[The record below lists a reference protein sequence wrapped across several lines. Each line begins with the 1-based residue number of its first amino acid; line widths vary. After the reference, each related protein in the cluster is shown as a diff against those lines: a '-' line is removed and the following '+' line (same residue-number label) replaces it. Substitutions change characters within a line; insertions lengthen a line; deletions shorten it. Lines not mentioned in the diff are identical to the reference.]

1 MDWLARHK
9 GVIDCA
15 NKKVTLTSYDGR
27 VVTVHALSFES
38 LRSRLN
44 QITLEE
50 IPIVREYPDV
60 FPDDLPGMPPK
71 RDIEFR
77 IDLVPGTTPIHKR
90 PYRMAANELAEVK
103 RQVDELLQKGY
114 IRPSSSPWG
123 APVIFV
129 EKKDHTQRM
138 CVDYRAL
145 NDVTIKNK
153 YPLPR
158 IDDLF
163 DQLKGATVFS
173 KIDLRSRYHQ
183 LRIKEEDIP
192 KTAFTTRYGLFECT
206 VMSFGLTNA
215 PAFFMNLMNKVFME
229 YLDKFVVVFIDDI
242 LIYSRTKEEHEEHL
256 RLALEKLREHQLY
269 AKFSKCEFWLSEVKF
284 LGHVISAGGVAVD
297 PSNVESVTNW
307 KQPKTVSEIRSF
319 LGLAGYYRRFI
330 ENFSK
335 IAKPMTRLLQKDVKY
350 KWSEECCV
358 LMQDGKV
365 VAYASRQLRPHE
377 KNYPT
382 HDIELAGVVHALKIW
397 RHYLFGTRTEVYT
410 DHKSLKY
417 IFTQPDLNMR
427 QRRWLELI
435 KDYDM
440 GIHYHPGKANVVAD
454 ALSRKGYCNATEGRQ
469 LPLELC
475 KEFERLNL
483 GIVGRGFVAALEAK
497 PTLIDQ
503 VREAQINDPDI
514 QEIKKNMR
522 RGKAIGFLEDEQGT
536 VWLGERICVPD
547 NKDLKDAVLKEAHD
561 ILYTPFTLVVLRCTR
576 ISRKDF
582 GGQNVIKP
590 DSIWV
595 IVDRLTKVAH
605 FIPVKTTYSGSRLA
619 ELYMARI
626 VCLHGVPKKIVSD
639 RGSQFTSNFWKKLQ
653 EEMGSKLNFSSAY
666 HPQTDGQT
674 ERVNQILE
682 DMLRA
687 CALDFGGSWD
697 KNLPYAEFSYNN
709 SYQASLQMAP
719 YEALYGRK
727 CRTPL
732 LWDQTGER
740 QVFGTDILREVE
752 EKIPSFPESPFSQ
765 KKSLKSSKAS
775 KATPG
780 LVWYIPGLE
789 IELCSRGGCSEWLG
803 LYNRMPRY
811 KPEYLFGVEGFV
823 QELRTMSFVIGF
835 GTAPFYAQI
844 PHDRHEEK
852 CRVKVTLHS
861 NSEDIPSVMFEA
873 GGRNY
878 IHACQEV
885 ARIAIGE
892 LRDRYS
898 DQLADTEYRYHP
910 RQPQGSDRGS
920 YLETEGIEN
929 DATTKH
935 LVEML
940 WAMDESRAETVLAA
954 QDREDRNRGKICK
967 LEDKVDRLEKE
978 LAALKGEAPPQK
990 ARIRLTARKRALF
1003 VPRYQLA
1010 PKMVNTRSNGNGPN
1024 NPNNNNNGEN
1034 PTLAQVLAQ
1043 QTQLMNMMMQQFQNQ
1058 QNQGNNQALSLQ
1070 RSPSVRIEIQGVPF
1084 LANLILLESKD
1095 LDVILGMDW
1104 SRLNQITLEE
1114 IPIVRE
1120 YPDVFPDDLP
1130 GMPPK
1135 RDIEF
1140 RIDLVPGTTPIHKRP
1155 YRMAANELAEVKRQ
1169 VDDLLQ
1175 KGYIRPSSSPW
1186 GAPVIFV
1193 EKKDHTQRMCMDYRA
1208 LNDVTIKNKYPL
1220 PRIDDLFDQ
1229 LKGAT
1234 VFSKIDLR
1242 SGYHQLR
1249 IKEEDIPKTAFTTRY
1264 GLFECTVMSF
1274 GLTNA
1279 PAFFMNLMNKVFME
1293 YLDKFVV
1300 VFIDDILIYSRTKE
1314 EHEEHLRLALE
1325 KLREH
1330 QLYAKF
1336 SKCEFW
1342 LSEVKFLGH
1351 VISAGGVAV
1360 DPSNV
1365 ESVTNWKQ
1373 PKTVSEIR
1381 SFLGLAGYYRRFIE
1395 NFSKIAK
1402 PMTRLL
1408 QKDVKYKWSE
1418 ECEQSFQELKSRLI
1432 SAPILILPDP
1442 KKGFQVYC
1450 DASKLGLGCVLM
1462 QDGKVVAYGSRQLRP
1477 HEKNYPTHD
1486 IELAAVVHAL
1496 KIWRHYLFGTR
1507 TEVYTDHKSL
1517 KYIFTQPDLNM
1528 RQRRWLELIKDYD
1541 MGIHYHPGKANVV
1554 ADALSRKGYCNA
1566 TEGRQLP
1573 LELCKEFGRLN
1584 LGIVGRGFVAASEA
1598 KPTLIDQVREAQ
1610 INDPDIQ
1617 EIKKNMRRGKAIGF
1631 LEDEHGTVWLGERI
1645 CVPDNKDLKDAVLK
1659 EAHDILYSIH
1669 PGSTKMYQDLK
1680 ERFWWASM
1688 KREIAEYVAVCDVC
1702 QRVKAE
1708 HQKPAG
1714 LLQPLKIPVWK
1725 WEEIGMDFITGLP
1738 RTSSGHDFIWVIVD
1752 RLTKVAHFIPVK
1764 TTYSGSRLA
1773 ELYMAR
1779 IVCLHGVPKKIV
1791 SDRGSQFTSNFWKK
1805 LQEEMGS
1812 KLNFSTAYHPQT
1824 DGQTER
1830 VNQIL
1835 EDMLRACALDF
1846 GGSWDKNLPYAEFS
1860 YNNSYQASLQM
1871 APYEALYGRK
1881 CRTPLL
1887 WDQTGERQVFGTDI
1901 LREAEE
1907 KVKVIQERLRVA
1919 QSRHKSYADNR
1930 RRDLSFEEGDYVY
1943 LRVTPLRGVHRFHTK
1958 GKLAPRF
1965 VGPYKIVS
1973 RRGEVAYQLELP
1985 QSLAGVH
1992 NVFHVSQLKKCL
2004 RVPTEEANI
2013 EQIEVQEDLT

>member
-1 MDWLARHK
+1 MVRCGGLCYAR
-9 GVIDCA
+9 
-15 NKKVTLTSYDGR
+15 
-27 VVTVHALSFES
+27 
-38 LRSRLN
+38 
-44 QITLEE
+44 
-50 IPIVREYPDV
+50 
-60 FPDDLPGMPPK
+60 
-71 RDIEFR
+71 
-77 IDLVPGTTPIHKR
+77 
-90 PYRMAANELAEVK
+90 
-103 RQVDELLQKGY
+103 
-114 IRPSSSPWG
+114 
-123 APVIFV
+123 
-129 EKKDHTQRM
+129 
-138 CVDYRAL
+138 
-145 NDVTIKNK
+145 
-153 YPLPR
+153 
-158 IDDLF
+158 
-163 DQLKGATVFS
+163 
-173 KIDLRSRYHQ
+173 
-183 LRIKEEDIP
+183 
-192 KTAFTTRYGLFECT
+192 
-206 VMSFGLTNA
+206 
-215 PAFFMNLMNKVFME
+215 
-229 YLDKFVVVFIDDI
+229 
-242 LIYSRTKEEHEEHL
+242 
-256 RLALEKLREHQLY
+256 
-269 AKFSKCEFWLSEVKF
+269 
-284 LGHVISAGGVAVD
+284 
-297 PSNVESVTNW
+297 
-307 KQPKTVSEIRSF
+307 
-319 LGLAGYYRRFI
+319 
-330 ENFSK
+330 
-335 IAKPMTRLLQKDVKY
+335 
-350 KWSEECCV
+350 
-358 LMQDGKV
+358 
-365 VAYASRQLRPHE
+365 
-377 KNYPT
+377 
-382 HDIELAGVVHALKIW
+382 
-397 RHYLFGTRTEVYT
+397 
-410 DHKSLKY
+410 
-417 IFTQPDLNMR
+417 
-427 QRRWLELI
+427 
-435 KDYDM
+435 
-440 GIHYHPGKANVVAD
+440 
-454 ALSRKGYCNATEGRQ
+454 
-469 LPLELC
+469 
-475 KEFERLNL
+475 
-483 GIVGRGFVAALEAK
+483 GIVTA
-497 PTLIDQ
+497 
-503 VREAQINDPDI
+503 
-514 QEIKKNMR
+514 
-522 RGKAIGFLEDEQGT
+522 
-536 VWLGERICVPD
+536 
-547 NKDLKDAVLKEAHD
+547 
-561 ILYTPFTLVVLRCTR
+561 PF
-576 ISRKDF
+576 
-582 GGQNVIKP
+582 
-590 DSIWV
+590 
-595 IVDRLTKVAH
+595 
-605 FIPVKTTYSGSRLA
+605 
-619 ELYMARI
+619 
-626 VCLHGVPKKIVSD
+626 
-639 RGSQFTSNFWKKLQ
+639 
-653 EEMGSKLNFSSAY
+653 
-666 HPQTDGQT
+666 
-674 ERVNQILE
+674 
-682 DMLRA
+682 RA
-687 CALDFGGSWD
+687 
-697 KNLPYAEFSYNN
+697 
-709 SYQASLQMAP
+709 
-719 YEALYGRK
+719 
-727 CRTPL
+727 
-732 LWDQTGER
+732 
-740 QVFGTDILREVE
+740 
-752 EKIPSFPESPFSQ
+752 
-765 KKSLKSSKAS
+765 
-775 KATPG
+775 PG
-780 LVWYIPGLE
+780 LEWYIPGLE
-789 IELCSRGGCSEWLG
+789 ID
-803 LYNRMPRY
+803 LYSRMPHY

-823 QELRTMSFVIGF
+823 QELRTMSFAIGF

-852 CRVKVTLHS
+852 CRVKVTLNS

-929 DATTKH
+929 DATTRH

-940 WAMDESRAETVLAA
+940 WAMDETRAETVLAA

-990 ARIRLTARKRALF
+990 ARVRLTARKRALF

-1010 PKMVNTRSNGNGPN
+1010 PKVRVVEKEVTPALADPPVVNWWDVSACVCLLLSVRKLMVLTRSNGNGPN
-1024 NPNNNNNGEN
+1024 NNNNNNNNNNGEN

-1043 QTQLMNMMMQQFQNQ
+1043 QAQLMNMMMQQLQNQ
-1058 QNQGNNQALSLQ
+1058 QNQGNNHAPPQNKLAEFLRVRPPIFSSTTNPVEAGDWLHAIEKKLDLLQCTDQEKVSFASHQLHGPASEWWDHFRLNRTTAEPITWLEFTAAFRKTHIPSGVVSLKKKEFRSLNQGSRSVTEYLHEFNRLARYALEDVRTDEERQERFLEGLNDELSYPLMTGDYPDFQKLVDKAIRQEDKYNRMEQKKRRIAQFKTQQGNNQRLRLTLGPQSMPQGGSSSVVRPQRQFFNNHAGNNIRNQAPRPVAASTQQQPAKREQGSKPVVCFNCGDPGHYADKCPKPRRVKIVPVQSNSTAPASKARVNRVAVAEAQGAPDVILGTFLVNLVPATVLFDSGATHSFLSMSFAGNHGMEVEDLRRPLMVSTPCNQALSLQ

-1104 SRLNQITLEE
+1104 LARYKGVIDCANRKVTLTSNEGQVVTVYALSSESLRSRLNQITLEE

-1135 RDIEF
+1135 RGIEF

-1193 EKKDHTQRMCMDYRA
+1193 EKKDHTQRMCVDYRA

-1418 ECEQSFQELKSRLI
+1418 ECEQSFQELKDRLI

-1450 DASKLGLGCVLM
+1450 DASKFGLGCVLM
-1462 QDGKVVAYGSRQLRP
+1462 QDGKVVAYASRQLRP

-1486 IELAAVVHAL
+1486 LELDAVVHAL

-1554 ADALSRKGYCNA
+1554 ADTLSRKGYCNA

-1573 LELCKEFGRLN
+1573 LELCKEFERLN
-1584 LGIVGRGFVAASEA
+1584 LGIVSRGFVAALEA

-1631 LEDEHGTVWLGERI
+1631 LEDEQGTVWLGERI
-1645 CVPDNKDLKDAVLK
+1645 CVPDNKDLKDAILK
-1659 EAHDILYSIH
+1659 EAHDTLYSIH
-1669 PGSTKMYQDLK
+1669 PGSTKMYQDLT
-1680 ERFWWASM
+1680 EGFSWASM

-1714 LLQPLKIPVWK
+1714 LLQPLKIPEWK

-1738 RTSSGHDFIWVIVD
+1738 RTSSGHDSIWVIVD

-1830 VNQIL
+1830 VNQVL

-1907 KVKVIQERLRVA
+1907 KVKIIQERLRVA

-1930 RRDLSFEEGDYVY
+1930 RRDLSFGKGDYVY
-1943 LRVTPLRGVHRFHTK
+1943 LRVTPFRGVHRFHTK

-1992 NVFHVSQLKKCL
+1992 NVFHVSQLKVFKAVAVARGGRHRGRQVVAVL
-2004 RVPTEEANI
+2004 VRPFVVAEDRRSTVAAVDPIFSAASTSSPSPSVDLPPPFWSPIPMFPESPFS
-2013 EQIEVQEDLT
+2013 QEKNLKSSKASKASHTDPKQPFEHVDPD